1 MPVDRPWEELAA
13 RQGGMI
19 SRRQLREVGV
29 DRWRVRNQ
37 VRAGRWVQR
46 SALVVGTTTGPLS
59 REQLAWLGVLH
70 AGSPSL
76 VGGLSAA
83 ELAGLTGWPRD
94 EVTVWV
100 PDALELDDLEGL
112 RFVRTRRD
120 LRRLRHPAPGPP
132 RARIEPAV
140 LVFGAYQRSS
150 RTAQG
155 VVAAAVQQR
164 LTTPALLLDWVDQ
177 LRPLRRAPLYRRVLG
192 DLAGGAQ
199 SLAELDVRRMCRDAG
214 LALPSRQTRRQ
225 DSAGR
230 WRYTDCEWTLPD
242 GTVVVL
248 EVDGSFHMEV
258 AHWEDDLARQRR
270 LSRPGRVI
278 VRCTARELR
287 EDREQLAV
295 DLRSLGV
302 PRAA

>member
-1 MPVDRPWEELAA
+1 MGTESWEDVAA

-19 SRRQLREVGV
+19 SRRQLRGAGV

-37 VRAGRWVQR
+37 VRARRWVEH

-59 REQLAWLGVLH
+59 REQRAWLGVLH
-70 AGSPSL
+70 AGPTSV

-83 ELAGLTGWPRD
+83 EMAGLTGWPRD
-94 EVTVWV
+94 EVTIWV
-100 PDALELDDLEGL
+100 PDELDLDDLEGV

-120 LRRLRHPAPGPP
+120 LHRLRHPAPGLP
-132 RARIEPAV
+132 RARVEPAV
-140 LVFGAYQRSS
+140 LVFGAYQRSR

-164 LTTPALLLDWVDQ
+164 LTTPAALLDWVGE

-199 SLAELDVRRMCRDAG
+199 SLAEIDVRRMCRDGG
-214 LALPSRQTRRQ
+214 LAMPSRQTRRQ

-242 GTVVVL
+242 GTTVVL
-248 EVDGSFHMEV
+248 EVDGAFHMEV

-270 LSRPGRVI
+270 LSGAGRVI
-278 VRCTARELR
+278 VRCTAREAR
-287 EDREQLAV
+287 EEAKSLAS
-295 DLRSLGV
+295 DLRALGV